1 MAHFARVEN
10 GIVQEVLVAEQDF
23 IDNLVYDKPGEWIQT
38 SYNTRKGIHWARDE
52 NGNITGPSED
62 QSKALRKN
70 YAGIGYSYDSD
81 RDAFIPPKEYDSW
94 TLDEDMCWWVPPVA
108 HPEDGV
114 YDWNEE
120 TQTWDA
126 VATPE

>member
-10 GIVQEVLVAEQDF
+10 GIVKQVIVAEQDF

-38 SYNTRKGIHWARDE
+38 SYNTYGGVHE
-52 NGNITGPSED
+52 LGGTP
-62 QSKALRKN
+62 LRKN
-70 YAGIGYSYDSD
+70 FAGKGFTYDRT
-81 RDAFIPPKEYDSW
+81 RDAFIPPKPYDSW
-94 TLDEDMCWWVPPVA
+94 TLNEDTCLWEPPVA
-108 HPEDGV
+108 SPETGL

-126 VATPE
+126 VESE